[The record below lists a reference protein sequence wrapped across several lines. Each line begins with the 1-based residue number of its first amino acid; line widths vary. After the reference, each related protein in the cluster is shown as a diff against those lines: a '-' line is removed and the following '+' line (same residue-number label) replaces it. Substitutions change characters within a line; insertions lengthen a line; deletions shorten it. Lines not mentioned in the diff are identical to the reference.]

1 METLHHSQGAGTFGG
16 RGLPALYGCGAPAGE
31 AFPSFLGAV
40 CPMAPGEG
48 AGYDA
53 GREYFLL
60 YGRPYAVV
68 QSIKHYF
75 GQGDAAEE
83 FHEGEKE

>member
-31 AFPSFLGAV
+31 AVPSFLGAV

-60 YGRPYAVV
+60 YVRPYAVV
-68 QSIKHYF
+68 Q
-75 GQGDAAEE
+75 AER
-83 FHEGEKE
+83 F